1 MYITSEQRKLI
12 SDTYGIRV
20 KYSPIWKKMNQIGF
34 CYKDHDGYHVRVD
47 KELSKEARK
56 IVLIHELGHIELDHL
71 KINEYKEKVTVDEI
85 ITKVGAPKDLI
96 NRKLN
101 GGFHDFMNICL
112 DLEVNSKFLT
122 FENYEIMRNE
132 TKIINGEETKLGV
145 LNIEDWDMEYQSDF
159 RGYYEPVILR
169 LMNEED
175 CAMSKAMDTLK
186 DWAKSMQESADR
198 GQGEGQMMSDSE
210 LQMPG
215 SSSGSGNGSGQSDQQ
230 SSSDSKPGDGKDKDS
245 NGDESDGNSGSGGQ
259 DNSTSGGSGARRD
272 KGGYAPKDTGSNDGS
287 GSGNK
292 GDRQSPG
299 SDNDG
304 DDSEGSTG
312 SSGGDKSDST
322 ESTVGQEFKENID
335 NQNKAPHS
343 GYGTAYSN
351 NSFELTNKNSIK
363 MKEFLTG
370 LISRQN
376 TRLPDSMKLYNRG
389 IRRNPQGLLYTST
402 RTKRNTDQM
411 KLGILIDVSG
421 SMDIDEIS
429 AAINSLGELKLSLHP
444 QSKVVLWSTD
454 LNQEWLITD
463 KFPAHPNK
471 GGGTDMLSGIRY
483 LLKDG
488 FTDIVV
494 YSDWETSYMDSI
506 IEEAKANCI
515 YGIFVGA
522 NMKDKYNIEL
532 CKELRKWIEI

>member
-1 MYITSEQRKLI
+1 MYLTSEQIHLI
-12 SDTYGIRV
+12 SDTYGIKVR
-20 KYSPIWKKMNQIGF
+20 YSSIWKKMHQIGF
-34 CYKDHDGYHVRVD
+34 CYKDHDGYHVKVD
-47 KELSKEARK
+47 KKLSKEARK
-56 IVLIHELGHIELDHL
+56 IVLIHELGHIELEHL
-71 KINEYKEKVTVDEI
+71 KINEYKEKATVDDI
-85 ITKVGAPKDLI
+85 IAKVGAPKDLI

-101 GGFHDFMNICL
+101 GGFHEFINICI

-122 FENYEIMRNE
+122 FENYEVMRNE
-132 TKIINGEETKLGV
+132 TKTVNGEEVKLGV

-198 GQGEGQMMSDSE
+198 GQGEGQMISDSE
-210 LQMPG
+210 LRISISSNESKPG
-215 SSSGSGNGSGQSDQQ
+215 QRGQQ
-230 SSSDSKPGDGKDKDS
+230 SS
-245 NGDESDGNSGSGGQ
+245 
-259 DNSTSGGSGARRD
+259 NSTSGGLGVKSD
-272 KGGYAPKDTGSNDGS
+272 KGGFSPKSSESNKRNTPRNSRKEYTEESEDAKDFEDY
-287 GSGNK
+287 NE
-292 GDRQSPG
+292 
-299 SDNDG
+299 
-304 DDSEGSTG
+304 DSEP
-312 SSGGDKSDST
+312 
-322 ESTVGQEFKENID
+322 ESTVGQEFRENID
-335 NQNKAPHS
+335 NQNRTQHS

-363 MKEFLTG
+363 MKEFLTS

-376 TRLPDSMKLYNRG
+376 TRLLDSIKLYNRG

-402 RTKRNTDQM
+402 RTKRNTNQM

-421 SMDIDEIS
+421 SMDIDEVS

-463 KFPAHPNK
+463 KFPIHPNQ
-471 GGGTDMLSGIRY
+471 GGGTDMLKGIQY
-483 LLKDG
+483 LLKDR

-494 YSDWETSYMDSI
+494 YSDWETPYMNNI
-506 IEEAKANCI
+506 IKLAKANNI
-515 YGIFVGA
+515 YSIFVGTDM
-522 NMKDKYNIEL
+522 NDKYNKEFCREL
-532 CKELRKWIEI
+532 KKWIVV

>member
-1 MYITSEQRKLI
+1 MYITSEQMKLI

-20 KYSPIWKKMNQIGF
+20 KYSPIWKKMHQIGY

-71 KINEYKEKVTVDEI
+71 KINEYKEKATVDEI

-122 FENYEIMRNE
+122 FENYDIMKNE
-132 TKIINGEETKLGV
+132 TKVINGEETKLGV
-145 LNIEDWDMEYQSDF
+145 LNIEDWNMEYQSDF

-169 LMNEED
+169 LMKEED

-215 SSSGSGNGSGQSDQQ
+215 SSSGDGNNPSQSGN
-230 SSSDSKPGDGKDKDS
+230 SKPESGKDKDS
-245 NGDESDGNSGSGGQ
+245 DNGDENGSGNSSGNESK
-259 DNSTSGGSGARRD
+259 DNSTSGGSGARHD
-272 KGGYAPKDTGSNDGS
+272 KGGYAPEDTESSDGHGS
-287 GSGNK
+287 G
-292 GDRQSPG
+292 DRKDKQSQG
-299 SDNDG
+299 SDDDG
-304 DDSEGSTG
+304 DDSEGSAG
-312 SSGGDKSDST
+312 SSGGNESDST
-322 ESTVGQEFKENID
+322 ESTVGKEFKENLD
-335 NQNKAPHS
+335 NQTKAPHS

-363 MKEFLTG
+363 MKNFLTG

-463 KFPAHPNK
+463 KFPAYPNK
-471 GGGTDMLSGIRY
+471 GGGTDMLAGIRY
-483 LLKDG
+483 LLRDG

-494 YSDWETSYMDSI
+494 YSDWETPYMDSV
-506 IEEAKANCI
+506 IEEAKANSI

-522 NMKDKYNIEL
+522 DMNDRYNKEL

>member
-1 MYITSEQRKLI
+1 MKSRICTILNLEGNMYITSEQMKLI

-34 CYKDHDGYHVRVD
+34 CYKAHDGYHVRVD

-71 KINEYKEKVTVDEI
+71 KINEYKEKATVDEI
-85 ITKVGAPKDLI
+85 ITKVGASKDLI

-175 CAMSKAMDTLK
+175 CAMSKVMNTLK

-198 GQGEGQMMSDSE
+198 GQSEGQMMSDSE
-210 LQMPG
+210 LQIPG
-215 SSSGSGNGSGQSDQQ
+215 SSSGSGSGQSDQQ
-230 SSSDSKPGDGKDKDS
+230 SSSDSKPRSGKDKDS
-245 NGDESDGNSGSGGQ
+245 NGDESDGNSGSG
-259 DNSTSGGSGARRD
+259 ARHN
-272 KGGYAPKDTGSNDGS
+272 KGGYAPKDTGSS
-287 GSGNK
+287 
-292 GDRQSPG
+292 R
-299 SDNDG
+299 
-304 DDSEGSTG
+304 
-312 SSGGDKSDST
+312 GDKSDFT

-335 NQNKAPHS
+335 NQNKAPHP

-471 GGGTDMLSGIRY
+471 GGGTDMLAGIRY
-483 LLKDG
+483 LLRDG
-488 FTDIVV
+488 FTDVVV
-494 YSDWETSYMDSI
+494 YSDWETPYMGII
-506 IEEAKANCI
+506 IEEAKANSI

-522 NMKDKYNIEL
+522 DMKDKYNIKL